1 MEKVFYLHLIN
12 EVIIIQ
18 ISIATS
24 GIILYP
30 LVEIFHLPYCRL
42 LVQYGSLQQQTLM
55 KTLSDISLVSPV
67 SKTSFNNL
75 FISRVNLV

>member
-1 MEKVFYLHLIN
+1 MLLHLIQG
-12 EVIIIQ
+12 VIIKQ
-18 ISIATS
+18 ISAAPS

-55 KTLSDISLVSPV
+55 KTLSDINFVSPV

-75 FISRVNLV
+75 FICRVSPV